1 VRGREEDKDI
11 VEEYKR
17 RSNNKD
23 VKDIIEE

>member
-17 RSNNKD
+17 RSSNKD
-23 VKDIIEE
+23 IKDIIEE